1 VIASHEDHYLILHVH
16 VSLRARRDV
25 AMSYEEQ
32 LDDASELAPRQMH
45 QQ

>member
-1 VIASHEDHYLILHVH
+1 MIASYENHHLILHVH

-32 LDDASELAPRQMH
+32 LDDASELTPRQMH
-45 QQ
+45 